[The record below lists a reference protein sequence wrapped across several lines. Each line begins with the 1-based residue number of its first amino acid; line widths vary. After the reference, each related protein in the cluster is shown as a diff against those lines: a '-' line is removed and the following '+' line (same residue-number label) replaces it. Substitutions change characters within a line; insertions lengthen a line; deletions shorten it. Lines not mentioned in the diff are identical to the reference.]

1 MTVLNTSKPRSSFF
15 CCQVPVPNF
24 GDKAAMPKGH
34 GGFPLC
40 PVLCRAGRWPWVLQ
54 RNMYLQRSDGK
65 KSGKFADT
73 KIYYIILH
81 YIAISYV
88 ITLINENDNDRQY
101 VNMTVWHGHG
111 TTSKCANSMWWCL
124 PSNQTNPS
132 LQSVLWFTEIL
143 IKSNTIYEL

>member
-1 MTVLNTSKPRSSFF
+1 MTVLNTSKPALEFF
-15 CCQVPVPNF
+15 SVVRCPFQTSETS
-24 GDKAAMPKGH
+24 KAAMPKGH

-88 ITLINENDNDRQY
+88 ITLINENDQWSTVCQY
-101 VNMTVWHGHG
+101 DSMTWV
-111 TTSKCANSMWWCL
+111 TERPRSVRTVCDDAFQVTK
-124 PSNQTNPS
+124 QTRHFKVCCDS
-132 LQSVLWFTEIL
+132 LR
-143 IKSNTIYEL
+143 Y